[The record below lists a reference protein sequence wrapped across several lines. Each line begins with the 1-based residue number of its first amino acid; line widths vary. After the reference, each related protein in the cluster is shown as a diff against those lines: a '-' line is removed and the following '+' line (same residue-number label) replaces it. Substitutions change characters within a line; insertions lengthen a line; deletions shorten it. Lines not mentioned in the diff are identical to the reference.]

1 MTKYNNVLVVFLFL
15 VFCFF
20 LTCWCRNMTSVS
32 YITDNLSSSADS
44 PGVKEFLCIGGG
56 GAASLVSMRPVTQIG
71 SGVMWQLSGSPPSHS
86 PSPHFPPSPS
96 SVSIPPGGISMSPA
110 AQVHSCHRIRQ
121 RQQPSD
127 LLPYQTE
134 RYTGDTSISSF
145 VRAPVGWPSCNF
157 IIKLD
162 KENAAM
168 LKLSTDLLSVSL
180 HSHLFHLFD
189 AKSLRRWMSLS
200 LVLPYMITHSL
211 SHTPAQV
218 QTRGEQL
225 FLSFFSYLMIHCA
238 LLKMYDYLS
247 ILEERCGLFPLYD
260 CDSPSSVC
268 VCVCLCAC
276 VCVCVCVT
284 VRVCVRV
291 SIGFWLL
298 CSWLHPI

>member
-1 MTKYNNVLVVFLFL
+1 
-15 VFCFF
+15 
-20 LTCWCRNMTSVS
+20 MTSVS

-121 RQQPSD
+121 RQQPSV

-211 SHTPAQV
+211 THTCTGANTGRTV
-218 QTRGEQL
+218 VSL
-225 FLSFFSYLMIHCA
+225 FLLIPHDSMCTIKNVWLSKHSRREVWT
-238 LLKMYDYLS
+238 LS
-247 ILEERCGLFPLYD
+247 IIWLWL
-260 CDSPSSVC
+260 SVLR
-268 VCVCLCAC
+268 VC
-276 VCVCVCVT
+276 VCVCVCVC
-284 VRVCVRV
+284 VRVCVCVWLCVCVCVRV